1 MDEERPRNWRDLE
14 ALGLVLVFT
23 ILVYI
28 LSIRVRTALA
38 LSAITH
44 LYLITA
50 AMLYFFAHRNPSV
63 GETYESFSLLF
74 IMEGLTGVA
83 LVTLVLSGFYGARYL
98 VIYAVQL
105 GLIFAASMVWDDVG
119 ALRLR
124 RPRTLPSIILAVV
137 GGLLF
142 GSFLLSAGEGIME
155 DHRSAPL
162 WGLLQAIV
170 LAPLTEELLFRG
182 LMYTKVRR
190 EFPIIAAYAVSGVFA
205 IVHLKRRLSLPAILG
220 IFAYGLVA
228 TMAMEDADSIV
239 PPVIMH
245 ATANAVIYS
254 GLIGLVLA

>member
-1 MDEERPRNWRDLE
+1 MEEGRQWTWHDLE

-23 ILVYI
+23 ILVYL
-28 LSIRVRTALA
+28 LSMRVRTALA

-83 LVTLVLSGFYGARYL
+83 LVVLVLSGFYSARYV

-105 GLIFAASMVWDDVG
+105 GLILAACRVWDDLD
-119 ALRLR
+119 ALRLK
-124 RPRTLPSIILAVV
+124 RPQKVSSLILAVV

-142 GSFLLSAGEGIME
+142 GSFLVSAGESIME

-162 WGLLQAIV
+162 WVLLQAVV

-182 LMYTKVRR
+182 IMYTKVRR

-205 IVHLKRRLSLPAILG
+205 IIHLKRRLSIPALFG

-228 TMAMEDADSIV
+228 TMVMEDSDSII

-245 ATANAVIYS
+245 ATANVVIYS
-254 GLIGLVLA
+254 GLIGLAFA

>member
-1 MDEERPRNWRDLE
+1 MEEERSWTWRDLE
-14 ALGLVLVFT
+14 ALILVLVFT
-23 ILVYI
+23 VLVYL
-28 LSIRVRTALA
+28 LSMHVHTALA
-38 LSAITH
+38 LSAISH
-44 LYLITA
+44 LYIITA

-63 GETYESFSLLF
+63 GETYESFFLLF
-74 IMEGLTGVA
+74 IIEGLTGVA
-83 LVTLVLSGFYGARYL
+83 LVALVLSGLYGARYV

-105 GLIFAASMVWDDVG
+105 GLILAACRAWDDLG
-119 ALRLR
+119 SLRLR
-124 RPRTLPSIILAVV
+124 WPRTLSSLVLAVV

-142 GSFLLSAGEGIME
+142 GSFMVSAGEGIME
-155 DHRSAPL
+155 DHLSAPL

-205 IVHLKRRLSLPAILG
+205 IVHLKRRLSVPALFG

-228 TMAMEDADSIV
+228 TMAMDDADSIL

-254 GLIGLVLA
+254 GLIGLALA

>member
-1 MDEERPRNWRDLE
+1 MEEGRPWTWRDLE
-14 ALGLVLVFT
+14 ALVLVLVFT
-23 ILVYI
+23 ILVYL
-28 LSIRVRTALA
+28 LSMRVHTALA

-63 GETYESFSLLF
+63 SETYESFSLLF

-83 LVTLVLSGFYGARYL
+83 LVTLVLSGLYGARYV

-105 GLIFAASMVWDDVG
+105 GLILAACRAWDDIG
-119 ALRLR
+119 ALRIKW
-124 RPRTLPSIILAVV
+124 PRSGSSILLAVV

-142 GSFLLSAGEGIME
+142 GSYLLSAGEGIMD

-205 IVHLKRRLSLPAILG
+205 IVHLKRQLSLPAILG

-228 TMAMEDADSIV
+228 TMAIDDADSIV

-254 GLIGLVLA
+254 GLIGLALA